1 MKKGWKFKL
10 VDLFLRMYTRSHG
23 RLKPAQ
29 DLVTENSFSH
39 IVIYSTT
46 ALGDLMF
53 NTPAIHAVRQRFPQ
67 AKITLVVH
75 KKLEAFV
82 DEGKDWQH
90 VVCWNTK
97 IKTVPQLVRDIR
109 QLGEPDLAIILHS
122 HDPYDYLSAVMSG
135 AKYVL
140 RDNYIDGIELMDRWL
155 AGYVIGFRGHVIQRK
170 LELVSML
177 GADIS
182 DISMRVPFAVPSVDN
197 IGRGTVIGFQMGAS
211 TSERCWPVENF
222 AAVAKHFLVSDPTCK
237 IALTGWAGDS
247 SLVEHLLRQLDPA
260 LHHRVI
266 NHVGSSSLKE
276 LAGLITGMDVLV
288 TGDTGP
294 LHIAIALRVPTV
306 SLFVTAEPHSTGPYQ
321 DPELHDVIYGA
332 TNNLAIQQ
340 GDVMKAITP
349 QQVIA
354 KVQRRIERIKA
365 TADDVT
371 R

>member
-10 VDLFLRMYTRSHG
+10 VDLFLHLYTRGKG
-23 RLKPAQ
+23 RLQPPQ
-29 DLVTENSFSH
+29 QLVTESAFSH

-82 DEGKDWQH
+82 EGGEDWQH

-97 IKTVPQLVRDIR
+97 IKTVPQLVRDI
-109 QLGEPDLAIILHS
+109 QQFGIPDLAIILHS

-140 RDNYIDGIELMDRWL
+140 RDNYVDGITPMDRWL

-170 LELVSML
+170 LALVSML
-177 GADIS
+177 GADVS
-182 DISMRVPFAVPSVDN
+182 DISMRIPFAVPPVDKA
-197 IGRGTVIGFQMGAS
+197 GRGTVIGFQMGAS
-211 TSERCWPVENF
+211 TSERCWPVESF
-222 AAVAKHFLVSDPTCK
+222 AAVAEHFLATDPNCQ
-237 IALTGWAGDS
+237 IALTGWSGDRPLAES
-247 SLVEHLLRQLDPA
+247 LLRQVDPA
-260 LHHRVI
+260 LHSRIV
-266 NHVGSSSLKE
+266 NHIGSSSLKE
-276 LAGLITGMDVLV
+276 LVGLINGMDVLV

-294 LHIAIALRVPTV
+294 LHIAIALKVPTV

-321 DPELHDVIYGA
+321 DPDLHDVIYGA

-340 GDVMKAITP
+340 GHVMEAIEP
-349 QQVIA
+349 HLVIDRVA
-354 KVQRRIERIKA
+354 HRIERIKA
-365 TADDVT
+365 KADGIT
-371 R
+371 H